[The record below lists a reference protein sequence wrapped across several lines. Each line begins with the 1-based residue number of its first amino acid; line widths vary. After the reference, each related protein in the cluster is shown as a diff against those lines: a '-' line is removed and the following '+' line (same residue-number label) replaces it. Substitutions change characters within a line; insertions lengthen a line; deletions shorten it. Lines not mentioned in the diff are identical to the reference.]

1 MGLRGGGFHGQRP
14 ELGAVQHAPLHLAE
28 DSQGRAVLE
37 QPVTVDTIRMRRLP
51 CSLKETMKK
60 LAFAVSLVAVGILV
74 LGIAHAQGR
83 AKTVVDAE
91 WVIKANEAHSEAF
104 TTAQQVTLQ
113 VTVKGTKNA
122 DKGFRVRVVNAE
134 DVTSCRVKGG
144 TCRELPAWKQEAMKA
159 FTKMDKIPPGK
170 WALLVENDQ
179 NIVKSMIVHVV
190 VSVKE

>member
-1 MGLRGGGFHGQRP
+1 
-14 ELGAVQHAPLHLAE
+14 
-28 DSQGRAVLE
+28 
-37 QPVTVDTIRMRRLP
+37 
-51 CSLKETMKK
+51 MKK
-60 LAFAVSLVAVGILV
+60 LALAVSFVAVGIFV
-74 LGIAHAQGR
+74 LGIAHAQGN

-91 WVIKANEAHSEAF
+91 WIIKAHEARSEVF
-104 TTAQQVTLQ
+104 TIKQQAILQ
-113 VTVKGTKNA
+113 ADIKGTKNA
-122 DKGFRVRVVNAE
+122 DKGFRVRVINAE